1 MTNKT
6 WTNKELINYMD
17 SKYAVTVEELS
28 ELSNLS
34 VIEVKRILVEE
45 QETKELKELN
55 ASDFLGGFS
64 WAKF

>member
-1 MTNKT
+1 MTSKT
-6 WTNKELINYMD
+6 WTNEELRNYMD

-45 QETKELKELN
+45 QDTEELN